1 MNSPSNADWAKA
13 ISLRIVDE
21 HSLKDDFPEDT
32 DLLRLVLEKLLL
44 QNEWAVKKLIGTGI
58 IEENYFEP
66 LN

>member
-1 MNSPSNADWAKA
+1 MQNTYNWAQA

-21 HSLKDDFPEDT
+21 HPLKDEFPKDSET
-32 DLLRLVLEKLLL
+32 LRTVLEKLFLE
-44 QNEWAVKKLIGTGI
+44 NEWAVKKLIGTGL